1 MKNIAA
7 EEGIN
12 HALLQSPPSTVAGD
26 AKSKFWIESKKLWY
40 IVGPSIFSRIASF
53 TMNVVTQAF
62 AGHLGDIELA
72 AITISTSVIVG
83 FNFGLLLGMASA
95 LETLCGQAFG
105 AKRYNMIG
113 IYMQRSWI
121 VLFIC
126 CLITLP
132 LYIFATPILKAL
144 GQPDD
149 IAELSGKASL
159 WLIPQH
165 FTFALLFPMQRFL
178 QSQLKTPVLAWVSLV
193 NLVIHVL
200 ITWLFT
206 SVFKFGLVGTVVAL
220 DISWWLNVVGLFV
233 YTLFGGCPLTWNG
246 FSMEAFSGL
255 WEFVKLSAASGV
267 MLCLENWYYRILILM
282 TALVKNATIAVDAVS
297 ICMNINGWEM
307 MIPLAFFAGIGVR
320 VSNELG
326 AGNGEKAK
334 YATVVAI
341 LHSTAIGL
349 VFCVLIMAL
358 HNKFAL
364 IFSSSTLVLE
374 AVDHMAWLLAV
385 TILLNSIQPVISG
398 VAVGSG
404 WQSWVA
410 YINLGSYYLVGVPLG
425 IVFGLVLHLGVEGIW
440 GGMVF
445 GGTLLQTIILGII
458 TLRCDWEKEARKA
471 VLKYSNLK

>member
-53 TMNVVTQAF
+53 TMNV
-62 AGHLGDIELA
+62 
-72 AITISTSVIVG
+72 
-83 FNFGLLLGMASA
+83 LGMASA

-282 TALVKNATIAVDAVS
+282 TALVKNATIAVDAV
-297 ICMNINGWEM
+297 MNINGWEM